1 MILKSRGDFFQMK
14 FVSMKKVHE
23 GKFLSRYDIVY
34 ETIDGG
40 MKNYEMV
47 SRAKDRTQFDQ
58 LHDHKPEA
66 VIMIMHDPSGEKLL
80 INREFRLAMGEF
92 IYNFPAGLVDEG
104 EDLDTSAA
112 RELREETGLKLVRI
126 DERMKESYS
135 AEGICDEMGVVC
147 VGVAEGEPIPS
158 PDPVEEIQAAW
169 YTKEEVRE
177 LLQKERFSGRTQLYA
192 YMWAKEYAVMKKTVV
207 GRGLIAALIAIAIIL
222 GVQYGTAWHTYRTA
236 LDFPEAAQAS
246 VVVSVLYSDQGQS
259 VKLDE

>member
-1 MILKSRGDFFQMK
+1 MK

-104 EDLDTSAA
+104 EDLDISAA

-126 DERMKESYS
+126 DEWMKESYS

-147 VGVAEGEPIPS
+147 VGVAEGEPSPVPTRWKRSRRLGTPRKRCGNCCRRSGSPAVPS
-158 PDPVEEIQAAW
+158 CTPICG
-169 YTKEEVRE
+169 
-177 LLQKERFSGRTQLYA
+177 QKSKRS
-192 YMWAKEYAVMKKTVV
+192 
-207 GRGLIAALIAIAIIL
+207 
-222 GVQYGTAWHTYRTA
+222 
-236 LDFPEAAQAS
+236 
-246 VVVSVLYSDQGQS
+246 
-259 VKLDE
+259 

>member
-1 MILKSRGDFFQMK
+1 MK

-58 LHDHKPEA
+58 LH
-66 VIMIMHDPSGEKLL
+66 
-80 INREFRLAMGEF
+80 
-92 IYNFPAGLVDEG
+92 AGLVDEG

-126 DERMKESYS
+126 DEWMKESYS

-192 YMWAKEYAVMKKTVV
+192 YMWAKE
-207 GRGLIAALIAIAIIL
+207 
-222 GVQYGTAWHTYRTA
+222 
-236 LDFPEAAQAS
+236 
-246 VVVSVLYSDQGQS
+246 
-259 VKLDE
+259 

>member
-1 MILKSRGDFFQMK
+1 MK
-14 FVSMKKVHE
+14 FVSMKKVNE

-34 ETIDGG
+34 ETVDGG
-40 MKNYEMV
+40 VKNYEMV
-47 SRAKDRTQFDQ
+47 SRAKNRTQFDQ

-92 IYNFPAGLVDEG
+92 IYNFPAGLVDDG

-126 DERMKESYS
+126 DEWMKESYS

-147 VGVAEGEPIPS
+147 VGVGGVRDIPLPVWPPKELLEALAEKKLPVWSEELIPRME
-158 PDPVEEIQAAW
+158 EEILAAW

-192 YMWAKEYAVMKKTVV
+192 YMWAKE
-207 GRGLIAALIAIAIIL
+207 
-222 GVQYGTAWHTYRTA
+222 
-236 LDFPEAAQAS
+236 
-246 VVVSVLYSDQGQS
+246 
-259 VKLDE
+259 